1 MPDDRGNDPDLTL
14 EIVQRLS
21 RVETKVDVLC
31 QDFKDF
37 KDSYRTFKSEIF
49 SKLDEVYA
57 RKNNPGNSLNRSTKA
72 AIIVAL
78 ISSVGLVIQ
87 KIIEII
93 PALL

>member
-1 MPDDRGNDPDLTL
+1 LSDDRGNDPDLTL

-37 KDSYRTFKSEIF
+37 KNSYRSFKSEMF
-49 SKLDEVYA
+49 SKLDEVYTK
-57 RKNNPGNSLNRSTKA
+57 RNNPGNSLNRSTKA
-72 AIIVAL
+72 AIAVAL

-93 PALL
+93 PVLI

>member
-1 MPDDRGNDPDLTL
+1 MSDDRGNDPDLTL

-21 RVETKVDVLC
+21 RVETKVDMLC

-37 KDSYRTFKSEIF
+37 KASYRSFKSEMF
-49 SKLDEVYA
+49 SKLDEVK
-57 RKNNPGNSLNRSTKA
+57 KNNPGGSLNRSAKA

-78 ISSVGLVIQ
+78 ISSIGLVIQ

-93 PALL
+93 PLLV